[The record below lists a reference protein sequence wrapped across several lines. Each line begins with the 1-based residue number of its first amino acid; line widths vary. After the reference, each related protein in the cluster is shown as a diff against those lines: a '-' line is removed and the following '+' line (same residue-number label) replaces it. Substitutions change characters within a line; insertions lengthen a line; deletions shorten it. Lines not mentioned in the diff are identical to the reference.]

1 MSVLTRFTLNTAF
14 PMNLQSLT
22 DGELIDEFLTAKNER
37 AFDTLLR
44 RHYQRLYRRFCSKLR
59 DEEKAH
65 DLCQTLWMRVLSN
78 LSEYRDDQKFEHY
91 LNTIATNLVKD
102 HWRGD
107 RSGEELSLYDE
118 EGVDIS
124 ESGGYE
130 QVNGPELDE
139 ERRYVSRQAVDT
151 LIHEVIPGLPCDQR
165 LVYLL
170 RHESEFWDS
179 KQPFEWQHLAE
190 LNGLSVEEASEIFQ
204 DVRDRLLRNING
216 SEPKTELDCLENLV
230 FLLWTQA
237 QRLDKSVKHTEQ
249 YFADLLN
256 ISVNTF
262 KTRYRAS
269 VKALG
274 EGMDKWR

>member
-1 MSVLTRFTLNTAF
+1 
-14 PMNLQSLT
+14 MNLQSLT
-22 DGELIDEFLTAKNER
+22 DGELIGEFLEAKNER

-44 RHYQRLYRRFCSKLR
+44 RHYQRLFRRFCSKLR
-59 DEEKAH
+59 DDDKAH
-65 DLCQTLWMRVLSN
+65 DLCQTLWMRVLAN
-78 LSEYRDDQKFEHY
+78 LSDYRDDQKFEHY
-91 LNTIATNLVKD
+91 LNTIASNLIKD

-107 RSGEELSLYDE
+107 RSGDEVSLFDE
-118 EGVDIS
+118 EGADIG
-124 ESGGYE
+124 EYGGYE
-130 QVNGPELDE
+130 QEGGSEIDE
-139 ERRYVSRQAVDT
+139 ERRFLSRQAIDT
-151 LIHEVIPGLPCDQR
+151 LIHQVIPELPCDQR

-190 LNGLSVEEASEIFQ
+190 LNGLAVEEAGEIFQ
-204 DVRDRLLRNING
+204 RVRDKLIQNSHGEKAQLD
-216 SEPKTELDCLENLV
+216 LDCIESLV

-256 ISVNTF
+256 IPVNTF

-274 EGMDKWR
+274 EGMEKWR